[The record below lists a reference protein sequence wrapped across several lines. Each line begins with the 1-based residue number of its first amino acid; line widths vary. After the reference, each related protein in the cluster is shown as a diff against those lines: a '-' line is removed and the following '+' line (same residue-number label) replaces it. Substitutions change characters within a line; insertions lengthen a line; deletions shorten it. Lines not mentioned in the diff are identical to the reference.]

1 MSEKSK
7 DSMCAL
13 FQLWQGP
20 KEKHLIKSIVCKPS
34 FTNWWLWKKQ
44 AKTYGSWSFPF
55 APFIMVPSTLL
66 REAQVFW
73 SGFWFSKVVPCYTAF
88 SNAKFS
94 TFRRSERIRSLKLGY
109 WVLGAIWDDGIKV
122 ITCLTSEWHCIARE
136 TRNCEKPHSTHRRRL
151 SLSLKTIPWLTW
163 PSN

>member
-1 MSEKSK
+1 MP
-7 DSMCAL
+7 
-13 FQLWQGP
+13 F
-20 KEKHLIKSIVCKPS
+20 
-34 FTNWWLWKKQ
+34 FTNWRLWKKQ

-94 TFRRSERIRSLKLGY
+94 TFRWSERKRSLKLGY
-109 WVLGAIWDDGIKV
+109 WVLGAIWDYGIKV
-122 ITCLTSEWHCIARE
+122 ISCLTSKWHCIVRE

-151 SLSLKTIPWLTW
+151 SLSLSRPFLDWLDLQIKADDLRPTRLKCTVFFSATS
-163 PSN
+163 PKSIVR